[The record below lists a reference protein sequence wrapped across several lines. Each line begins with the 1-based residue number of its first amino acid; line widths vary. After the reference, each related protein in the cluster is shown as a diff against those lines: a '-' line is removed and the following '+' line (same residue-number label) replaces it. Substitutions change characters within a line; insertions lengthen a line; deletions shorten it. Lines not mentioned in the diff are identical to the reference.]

1 MDRMTNTFGRTVAR
15 TRLHATTMEPT
26 DVLDSE
32 AVPDR
37 AGHETLDVRELP
49 PPKPLQETLEA
60 VVDLGDVV
68 LIQINDR
75 RPQHLFPKLE
85 ERGLEYESTGEDPV
99 YTAIWKP

>member
-60 VVDLGDVV
+60 VVDLGDDV

-75 RPQHLFPKLE
+75 RPQHLFPKLDD
-85 ERGLEYESTGEDPV
+85 RGLEYESTGDDPV
-99 YTAIWKP
+99 YTAIWQP